1 MPSPRSRKIE
11 KKSSKSTEDKKVK
24 TTESTMS
31 RRRGLGITNPDP
43 EADPEAQAKQE
54 EIMSQIEEYKTTI
67 ATQLTVATQA
77 YESLRDEYIN
87 QPITDDDYGFEYT
100 FDIKEAEENIRR
112 KRAKKFDELNPTP
125 EDIYLTNKGQDD
137 EQYFE

>member
-11 KKSSKSTEDKKVK
+11 KKSSKSPEDKKVK

-31 RRRGLGITNPDP
+31 RRRGLGITNPEP

>member
-11 KKSSKSTEDKKVK
+11 KKSGKSPEDKKVK
-24 TTESTMS
+24 TPESTMS
-31 RRRGLGITNPDP
+31 SRTGLGITNPEPD
-43 EADPEAQAKQE
+43 ADPEAQAKQE

-100 FDIKEAEENIRR
+100 FDMKEAEENIRR

-125 EDIYLTNKGQDD
+125 EDIYLTNKGQED